1 MLQMKAPTIV
11 QMYGIQIRTL
21 DRSSSISIGR
31 TTSRGNHVVNHRNQ
45 GFGEQNAD
53 GVIQNHSVAIV
64 EDSDFIDS
72 DLMRR

>member
-1 MLQMKAPTIV
+1 MLQMKDPTIV

-21 DRSSSISIGR
+21 DRSSTISIGR
-31 TTSRGNHVVNHRNQ
+31 TNSRGNHVVNHRNQ